1 MLLRLKS
8 LTRSVRMALAGLIR
22 RAAPTDRAGDD
33 TSAPSPRPMRPMP
46 SVGLRPVLLTLGTV
60 ALAAGAAWT
69 LVKHPPVQPLSL
81 IHI

>member
-46 SVGLRPVLLTLGTV
+46 SVGLRPGYLAQVREV
-60 ALAAGAAWT
+60 AVEAPDELW
-69 LVKHPPVQPLSL
+69 
-81 IHI
+81 